1 MKWSPDLETK
11 VRSGK
16 TSSARGSSC
25 CFIRLTDE
33 MGLKLYGTKLER
45 DASYV
50 ALSVAAE
57 HGLAPNVGQ
66 CVDLK
71 DMDLAARQRP
81 AWWSH
86 SFKPETLYG
95 FLTEIAT
102 PLCGDD
108 ECENRSEIRSLK
120 RNLEEIFDL
129 DEIADLCDSNLGF
142 LESGEIVALDLDG
155 RFTGL
160 MTPEDFR
167 AVNAEWDGHFW
178 DVLSSMGGS
187 ESTPGGSD
195 W

>member
-1 MKWSPDLETK
+1 MKWTPALESQ
-11 VRSGK
+11 VRSGR

-66 CVDLK
+66 CVDLQ
-71 DMDLAARQRP
+71 DMDLIGRQRP
-81 AWWSH
+81 SWWSQ
-86 SFKPETLYG
+86 SFKPKVLYG

-102 PLCGDD
+102 PLCEDD

-160 MTPEDFR
+160 MTSEDFE
-167 AVNAEWDGHFW
+167 AVNQEWEAYFW
-178 DVLSSMGGS
+178 KSMGS
-187 ESTPGGSD
+187 ENSALARSD